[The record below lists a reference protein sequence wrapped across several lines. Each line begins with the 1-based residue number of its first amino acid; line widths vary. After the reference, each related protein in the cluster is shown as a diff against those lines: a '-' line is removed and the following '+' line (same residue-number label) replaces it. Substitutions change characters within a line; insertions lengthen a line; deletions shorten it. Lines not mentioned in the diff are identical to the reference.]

1 MRRLPALFAGA
12 LALIGAQA
20 RAAAQGSRFNA
31 EYFTNLP
38 VTTHEGQTVPF
49 YDTGST
55 APE

>member
-12 LALIGAQA
+12 LALLGAQA
-20 RAAAQGSRFNA
+20 VAAPEGSRFNA

-49 YDTGST
+49 
-55 APE
+55 